1 MNEELFRVF
10 IKEDL
15 HLEDEDL
22 LRLMRVLK
30 LDKLG
35 EDQGITVPII
45 VQNFETRYEASKKVI
60 KTTF

>member
-22 LRLMRVLK
+22 LRLMRVSK

-35 EDQGITVPII
+35 EDQGIPVPII
-45 VQNFETRYEASKKVI
+45 IQNFETRYEASEKVI

>member
-22 LRLMRVLK
+22 LRLMRVSK

-45 VQNFETRYEASKKVI
+45 VQNFETRYEASEKVI